1 MPFSK
6 NVTLSVTDSADIH
19 DFRSALYYLLLLLL
33 RPPLL
38 GIFNPRQLRGITA
51 RANAK
56 WRASLKLIWQDAA
69 ASAAST
75 ASPAAAVAFEL
86 ST

>member
-19 DFRSALYYLLLLLL
+19 DFRSALYYLLLLL

-69 ASAAST
+69 AAAAST

>member
-1 MPFSK
+1 M
-6 NVTLSVTDSADIH
+6 TLSVTDSADIH

-69 ASAAST
+69 AAAAAST